1 MVLQL
6 CLEWRGNDTR
16 KKNQREG
23 KILPWKASLLC
34 YLAVA
39 VLKEANLAACVF
51 ALIVFAAALLATVPL
66 AAAVLAVKVLAAANR
81 ATLLGT
87 LTLAVA
93 FFALAYRA
101 TVFGVAAI
109 ALALLATASL
119 GVMLRLRVVV
129 FFPAVYFTPTS
140 IGLIAR

>member
-1 MVLQL
+1 MV
-6 CLEWRGNDTR
+6 
-16 KKNQREG
+16 
-23 KILPWKASLLC
+23 
-34 YLAVA
+34 

-51 ALIVFAAALLATVPL
+51 APIVFALALLATVPL
-66 AAAVLAVKVLAAANR
+66 AATALAVNVLDAANR

-101 TVFGVAAI
+101 TVFGVTAI
-109 ALALLATASL
+109 ARALLANASL
-119 GVMLRLRVVV
+119 GVMLRLRVGV

-140 IGLIAR
+140 IGLIVRSGYGGFSS